1 MIFLNNCDN
10 PPIGCADVGMP
21 ALMSRHAHGPGRQGS
36 GESSK

>member
-21 ALMSRHAHGPGRQGS
+21 ALMSRHAHGPGGQGS